1 MTINNCTNLTTSVG
15 FQRNI
20 TAVSNKGWFLRP
32 FQPGLSFGS
41 KSQNSPQLQ
50 LILQKNNLLTSFHN
64 RIEFTLVLH
73 SCIFTFGFVIQKKSK
88 KIFVKEIEC
97 IPSKWSSWWK
107 LNFIGFKQH
116 DSNSKFRLKRLSI
129 KFGHCIYWQFITV
142 DFSWIKV
149 FVVFSILHR
158 LFCYNIYWMVSV
170 KCFIHCAKMV
180 GLHAVYTFS
189 FFRFMVLREVFK
201 PPQ

>member
-1 MTINNCTNLTTSVG
+1 MYIYIWI
-15 FQRNI
+15 RHP
-20 TAVSNKGWFLRP
+20 K
-32 FQPGLSFGS
+32 
-41 KSQNSPQLQ
+41 K
-50 LILQKNNLLTSFHN
+50 
-64 RIEFTLVLH
+64 E
-73 SCIFTFGFVIQKKSK
+73 QKK
-88 KIFVKEIEC
+88 IVVKEIEC

-149 FVVFSILHR
+149 FVEFIILHR

-180 GLHAVYTFS
+180 GLHAVYTCS

-201 PPQ
+201 NPSNGKIPLRGYPPPPLTDFGQPKS